1 MKHCALSVPEGRVD
15 VTWSIEDGREECL
28 ILNWREAGGSA
39 VDKPIRKGFRFE
51 LISRMAMNLKARR

>member
-1 MKHCALSVPEGRVD
+1 